1 MKHRKTSIYKLMMM
15 CRGWSRVLP
24 HASHPSSYSSNSKDP
39 DIIILIVTPKQAM
52 WVANSLLF
60 ATGGPRITAN
70 FAGMQASCGN
80 ATVIPVLTNSVNFSP
95 GCYGCRSAGKL
106 AEDEMY
112 VGVALS
118 RMTDVVSGIRGLRK
132 AMRSL
137 DRGHSG

>member
-1 MKHRKTSIYKLMMM
+1 MDGIPKLQPGTAKGTLVAPLEKTQF
-15 CRGWSRVLP
+15 
-24 HASHPSSYSSNSKDP
+24 DP
-39 DIIILIVTPKQAM
+39 DVIILIVTPKQAM

-70 FAGMQASCGN
+70 FAGMQASCGD

-106 AEDEMY
+106 ADDEMY

-118 RMTDVVSGIRGLRK
+118 RMADVVSGIKGLRK
-132 AMRSL
+132 AMRFL
-137 DRGHSG
+137 DRGQSG